1 MTVKSRDLG
10 NSSPSFVG
18 ATSSSFPSTE
28 GVKNSVFGFNETT
41 EPDRTEVDVEE
52 AVVNLLEADVMT
64 CEESADGDAFGVPA
78 DATVGTDEASLEVAR
93 VGNGLEG
100 FGERPR

>member
-18 ATSSSFPSTE
+18 ATSSSFPSAE
-28 GVKNSVFGFNETT
+28 GVKDSVFGFNEST

-64 CEESADGDAFGVPA
+64 SEEPADGDAFGVPA
-78 DATVGTDEASLEVAR
+78 DATIGADETSLEVAR
-93 VGNGLEG
+93 VGDGLEG
-100 FGERPR
+100 FGEGPG